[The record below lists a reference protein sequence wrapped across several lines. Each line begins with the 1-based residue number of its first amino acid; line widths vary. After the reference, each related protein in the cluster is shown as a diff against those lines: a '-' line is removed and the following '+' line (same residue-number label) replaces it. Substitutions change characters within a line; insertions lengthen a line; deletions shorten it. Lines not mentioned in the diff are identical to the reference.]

1 MTTVYFLRGLAH
13 MSYAK
18 KLYGCRPRVVKAP
31 RTQCEL
37 RRLLGRAVAAQNG
50 TQAGLKLDVMVPV
63 VGFESPV
70 DVVWAVGSSRDT
82 HGEQ

>member
-1 MTTVYFLRGLAH
+1 MFTEYFLHGLAH
-13 MSYAK
+13 MSYTQ
-18 KLYGCRPRVVKAP
+18 KLYGCRPRIVKAP

-37 RRLLGRAVAAQNG
+37 CRLLRRAVAAQNG
-50 TQAGLKLDVMVPV
+50 TQAGLELDIIVPV

-70 DVVWAVGSSRDT
+70 DVVRAVGSSRDT

>member
-37 RRLLGRAVAAQNG
+37 CRLLGRAVAAQNG
-50 TQAGLKLDVMVPV
+50 TQTGLELDVIVPI
-63 VGFESPV
+63 VGFESRI
-70 DVVWAVGSSRDT
+70 DVFRAVSSSRDT